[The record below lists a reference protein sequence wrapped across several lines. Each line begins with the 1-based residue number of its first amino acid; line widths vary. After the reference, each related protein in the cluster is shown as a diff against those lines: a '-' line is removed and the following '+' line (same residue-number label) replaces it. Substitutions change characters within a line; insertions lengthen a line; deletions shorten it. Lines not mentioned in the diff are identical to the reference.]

1 MVFIKVT
8 ASKFTNLKDKTMRKS
23 VILVTTF
30 IKVIK
35 CSGKT
40 SMPEPATTRVTL
52 FRWTINFKEII
63 KP

>member
-23 VILVTTF
+23 ETLVTTF

-40 SMPEPATTRVTL
+40 SKKSQLKWAMGYL
-52 FRWTINFKEII
+52 DGQ
-63 KP
+63 

>member
-40 SMPEPATTRVTL
+40 NIPENQPGVPTTRVTL
-52 FRWTINFKEII
+52 LDN
-63 KP
+63 